1 MENAYGIGITNRYA
15 LFLDEDA
22 DPLDILKQGE
32 ADKKLAKAKKIE
44 EATKPAPKNVKKESS
59 NNRDNSDKE
68 NQRNNA
74 RFEGKR
80 VLDARKAPEGPN
92 EERNNR
98 RNQEGNYVRR
108 NDEDGEGRG
117 RGRGRGRGGRGRGE
131 GGGRG
136 RMEGGGVG
144 RGGKREFERK
154 SGDART
160 G

>member
-1 MENAYGIGITNRYA
+1 MG
-15 LFLDEDA
+15 
-22 DPLDILKQGE
+22 
-32 ADKKLAKAKKIE
+32 
-44 EATKPAPKNVKKESS
+44 
-59 NNRDNSDKE
+59 DKE

-160 G
+160 GVKAEDKRGGGGKGNWGTFEDDNKEEENVNNTSVEETPTDGDPATEGETKEKV